1 MEASM
6 NTKIVV
12 GISALISLVYVV
24 VDEIAVN
31 YMLAAANG
39 AAMAAAHRGGE
50 IDFVALRRQA
60 QTAVKDLQE
69 LQQLPKKADT
79 GARMQCRE
87 QAWPY
92 YSGAC
97 LEIAE
102 ERQVRM
108 VTRDMNSAVTAAAP
122 KLMQA
127 ANF

>member
-1 MEASM
+1 MD
-6 NTKIVV
+6 TKIVI

-39 AAMAAAHRGGE
+39 AAMAAAHRGD

-60 QTAVKDLQE
+60 QAAVKDLQD
-69 LQQLPKKADT
+69 LQQLPRKADT

-97 LEIAE
+97 LEVAE

-108 VTRDMNSAVTAAAP
+108 VTREMNSAVTAAAP
-122 KLMQA
+122 NVMQA